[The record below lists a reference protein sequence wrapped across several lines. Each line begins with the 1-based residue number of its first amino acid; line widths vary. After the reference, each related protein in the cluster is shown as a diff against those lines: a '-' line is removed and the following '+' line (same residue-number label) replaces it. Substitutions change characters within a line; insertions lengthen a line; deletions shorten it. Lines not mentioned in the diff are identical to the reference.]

1 MYYSF
6 NYYLHLVLLTKVL
19 KTYLGLS
26 GSLLTPPDCPWLKQV
41 HECCLNY
48 FCEIFLCTLDRGL
61 PFIPHLDSLPNF
73 NRSSDGPVRL
83 PIVDKYKASKVQ
95 EHVLNGVFDNKIFF
109 FIIHLWIILH
119 CIAFVLKDAYG
130 VFLQDMGTVILG
142 KLESGSISK
151 AQQLVM
157 MPNRVRLW

>member
-1 MYYSF
+1 MLYYSF

-19 KTYLGLS
+19 KTLGLP

-95 EHVLNGVFDNKIFF
+95 EHVLVLNGVFDNKIFF
-109 FIIHLWIILH
+109 FYYYSFMNYFALYCFCFERCLWCVFAGHGH
-119 CIAFVLKDAYG
+119 CYIGEIG
-130 VFLQDMGTVILG
+130 VGINQ
-142 KLESGSISK
+142 
-151 AQQLVM
+151 
-157 MPNRVRLW
+157 